1 MIETV
6 NYYLVKI
13 LYLNHLY
20 MIAVEQLQ
28 KFFGKG
34 KDKTILFSQLN
45 FRVKKGEKIIILGKT
60 QCGLS
65 SLMKC
70 LAKELQP
77 DQGQIRMNELSFLSL
92 SQPFPLHPKMKVKE
106 QVLYF
111 QGIWPHT
118 KAPVSLS
125 IDSIMEKK
133 VEQLGVLDQYRF
145 SLYCASLAK
154 VDFYFLDEVCKG
166 IDDFHL
172 QWLEDFLMD
181 QSANGYIYASH
192 QFRYKK
198 SLFDR
203 VMILDQG
210 TLVFDDS
217 TNRFLENK
225 DPFISSFHPSK

>member
-1 MIETV
+1 MV
-6 NYYLVKI
+6 NCYLVKI

-28 KFFGKG
+28 KFFGRG
-34 KDKTILFSQLN
+34 KDKIVLFSQLN
-45 FRVKKGEKIIILGKT
+45 FTVQKGEKIIILGKT

-70 LAKELQP
+70 LAKELKA
-77 DQGQIRMNELSFLSL
+77 DQGRIRMDGIEFLHL
-92 SQPFPLHPKMKVKE
+92 SQPFPLQPRMKVKE
-106 QVLYF
+106 LVQYF
-111 QGIWPHT
+111 QGIWPNM
-118 KAPVSLS
+118 KAPLSLS

-133 VEQLGVLDQYRF
+133 VAQLGLLDQFRL

-154 VDFYFLDEVCKG
+154 VDFYFLDEICKG

-172 QWLEDFLMD
+172 QWLEDFLME
-181 QSANGYIYASH
+181 QRENGYIYASH

-203 VMILDQG
+203 VMIVDQG

-225 DPFISSFHPSK
+225 DPFISSFHPLK